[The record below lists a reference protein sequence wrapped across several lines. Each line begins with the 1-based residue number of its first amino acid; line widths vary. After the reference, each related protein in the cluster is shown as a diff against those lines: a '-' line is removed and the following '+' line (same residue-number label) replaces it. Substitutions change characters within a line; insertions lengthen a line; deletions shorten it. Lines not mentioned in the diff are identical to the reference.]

1 MSGYAMN
8 YLALVARDLESVCRF
23 LGDSLGLQRR
33 DVALGGRTVPFFG
46 IGKSAIAI
54 FETDNPY
61 LEAPI
66 FPGIHHMALA
76 AADPLATALQ
86 HKLPITA
93 DGKGPDGKRYVNI
106 NPKATVGIRTRFIEP
121 LDIPSADGAAYK
133 IDHLGIATDDNDATV
148 RVFTNNLGCPIDSTQ
163 TDVEIRNIT
172 ESFI

>member
-8 YLALVARDLESVCRF
+8 YLALVARDLESACRF

-61 LEAPI
+61 LEAPV

-76 AADPLATALQ
+76 TTDPLATALK
-86 HKLPITA
+86 HELPITA
-93 DGKGPDGKRYVNI
+93 NGKGPDGKCYVNI
-106 NPKATVGIRTRFIEP
+106 DPSHSRHPHP
-121 LDIPSADGAAYK
+121 L
-133 IDHLGIATDDNDATV
+133 H
-148 RVFTNNLGCPIDSTQ
+148 
-163 TDVEIRNIT
+163 
-172 ESFI
+172 